1 VQRHQR
7 RPGAITQDLH
17 KLAEWLRQF
26 GVTKVAM
33 ESSGV
38 YWKPLCKILDT
49 QFTLVLANAQHIKN
63 VPGRIQVADICTNIF
78 YRYFRKDPDIRAYD
92 VLKSRVVGRDGYLI
106 RMITVA
112 ERSLHKDDLSNHV
125 SRSSSRN
132 AEFCDFLMSEAR
144 EVLCLQSRVLKS
156 RCSVDQPY

>member
-1 VQRHQR
+1 MATAVRCDQSSDGIQR
-7 RPGAITQDLH
+7 RL
-17 KLAEWLRQF
+17 L
-26 GVTKVAM
+26 
-33 ESSGV
+33 
-38 YWKPLCKILDT
+38 KPLCKILDT

-125 SRSSSRN
+125 SAFDMDEWKR
-132 AEFCDFLMSEAR
+132 LT
-144 EVLCLQSRVLKS
+144 EVRRGMLNSAIF
-156 RCSVDQPY
+156 